1 MSRQYFQLQQ
11 EAALGNVDALVF
23 LLSWN
28 SYIHAIDDLVDEA
41 MTPDLLLDCLMQ
53 ANALYATP
61 FWIAHSARLA
71 GIIALVANAYADSL
85 KFEEGPQEWKKRH
98 ADVLRQAGNEM
109 VMAVAQIVGG
119 WRHARSISTRVREEA
134 HDKQHEEVKDVTI

>member
-1 MSRQYFQLQQ
+1 MSRQYLQLQQ

-28 SYIHAIDDLVDEA
+28 SYIHAVDDLVDEA

-61 FWIAHSARLA
+61 FWIANSARLA

-85 KFEEGPQEWKKRH
+85 KFEHGPEDWKRRH

-109 VMAVAQIVGG
+109 VIAVAQIVGG
-119 WRHARSISTRVREEA
+119 WRHARSISLRVREQAYHE
-134 HDKQHEEVKDVTI
+134 QHEEVKNVQI